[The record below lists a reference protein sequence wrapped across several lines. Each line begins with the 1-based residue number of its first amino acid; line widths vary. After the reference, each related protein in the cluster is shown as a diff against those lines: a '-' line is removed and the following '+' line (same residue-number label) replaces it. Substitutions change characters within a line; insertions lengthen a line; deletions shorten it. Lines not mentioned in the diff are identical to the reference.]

1 MMQNYMDGGD
11 IYTTVGNEMGVDR
24 KAGKVLVLAM
34 SYGVGPDK
42 IARSIDCT
50 KQEARDLLDRFSERF
65 PSINSYKFKV
75 LVSTRKLGDKEKPV
89 PYVTTIMGRR
99 RYLPEMNSADKYD
112 RAGAERQAFNTK
124 IQGSAADII
133 KLAMVRAHA
142 LIPKGAKLIL
152 TVHDELVTLTPDDLV
167 EETENAIK
175 EAMEGIQMLDVPLI
189 ADVKTVQR
197 WGEAK

>member
-1 MMQNYMDGGD
+1 MVENYKNGGD

-42 IARSIDCT
+42 IARSIGCT
-50 KQEARDLLDRFSERF
+50 KQEARDLLDRFSARF
-65 PSINSYKFKV
+65 PSINSYRFKV
-75 LVSTRKLGDKEKPV
+75 LVSTKKLGNKEKPV
-89 PYVTTIMGRR
+89 PYVTTILGRR
-99 RYLPEMNSADKYD
+99 RYLPEINSSDNMD
-112 RAGAERQAFNTK
+112 RSGAERQAFNTK

-142 LIPKGAKLIL
+142 LIPKEAKLIL
-152 TVHDELVTLTPDDLV
+152 TVHDELVTLTPDALV
-167 EETENAIK
+167 EETTTAIR
-175 EAMEGIQMLDVPLI
+175 EAMEGINLLEVPLV
-189 ADVKTVQR
+189 ADVTVVER